1 MGWKMGA
8 GFRREGTCVYLWLI
22 DVYMWQKSTQYYKA
36 IILQLKQR
44 ERNTSDGLPN
54 FTFNP
59 KEEQETKVVTKSMKP
74 VVLCCVVLYCC
85 VEKTYLPQISMVFLD
100 AQETRDQ
107 RQGYEPVERFGTII
121 LHKAGKFRGLYL
133 LKID

>member
-8 GFRREGTCVYLWLI
+8 GFRREGTCIYLRLI
-22 DVYMWQKSTQYYKA
+22 DVYIWQKSTQYYKA

-74 VVLCCVVLYCC
+74 VVLCYVVLC
-85 VEKTYLPQISMVFLD
+85 
-100 AQETRDQ
+100 
-107 RQGYEPVERFGTII
+107 
-121 LHKAGKFRGLYL
+121 
-133 LKID
+133 